1 MEAGRADSRCLGQA
15 WSMVL
20 AREVSGAIATEVDE
34 PVGLRA
40 SEMNSVMYVSLDLHT
55 TSKSRLPRSKCQV
68 ARFRSAPQTFI
79 DSDSLLLYIFALQ

>member
-40 SEMNSVMYVSLDLHT
+40 SEMN
-55 TSKSRLPRSKCQV
+55 
-68 ARFRSAPQTFI
+68 F
-79 DSDSLLLYIFALQ
+79 